1 MGIHLCAAIM
11 DAHVYLW
18 IYILG
23 SRRRIFGK
31 WSWSLVILSPDK
43 ERVVWHVEKV
53 VSSMVM
59 METRKL
65 HQQRT

>member
-1 MGIHLCAAIM
+1 M

-18 IYILG
+18 IYLLG

-53 VSSMVM
+53 VSSIVM
-59 METRKL
+59 MET
-65 HQQRT
+65 HGDS